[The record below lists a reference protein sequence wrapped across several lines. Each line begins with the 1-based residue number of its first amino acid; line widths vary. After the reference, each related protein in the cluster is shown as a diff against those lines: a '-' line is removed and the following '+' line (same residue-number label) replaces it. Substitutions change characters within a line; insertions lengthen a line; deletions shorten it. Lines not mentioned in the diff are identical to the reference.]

1 MISKIL
7 KNPVYTGGAAILAL
21 IILVLYVI
29 DDRKNPKKDFYGLL
43 KPKTTPAVS

>member
-7 KNPVYTGGAAILAL
+7 KNPVYMGWIAIATLAILAL
-21 IILVLYVI
+21 YIV

-43 KPKTTPAVS
+43 KPKATPAV